1 MMDKEYWGTGEEIV
15 ANRFDDKVASV
26 TKALVILEELS
37 REPEGMGLLELSSR
51 VEMHKTTVYR
61 LLTSLLEKDFVEQDP
76 ITGHYS
82 LGIKILSLANAFYQK
97 LDVRAIIRGKLA
109 EIPYQVKGFFLIVKR
124 AGQDYVAIDIISN
137 GEETTLKP
145 GESVPAEDAA
155 IKVFYANMPLWRMD
169 GKEMAR
175 IRQNSSIKQDLKNIT
190 LQGYAFEE
198 KGLEGLPCV
207 AVPIFDYSKNVA
219 CVISFYSESLSDRR
233 TQSDLVLWLVE
244 AADGI
249 SAQLGFIRY
258 L

>member
-1 MMDKEYWGTGEEIV
+1 
-15 ANRFDDKVASV
+15 
-26 TKALVILEELS
+26 
-37 REPEGMGLLELSSR
+37 
-51 VEMHKTTVYR
+51 
-61 LLTSLLEKDFVEQDP
+61 
-76 ITGHYS
+76 
-82 LGIKILSLANAFYQK
+82 
-97 LDVRAIIRGKLA
+97 
-109 EIPYQVKGFFLIVKR
+109 
-124 AGQDYVAIDIISN
+124 
-137 GEETTLKP
+137 
-145 GESVPAEDAA
+145 
-155 IKVFYANMPLWRMD
+155 MPLWRMD